1 MVGISGS
8 RAAERAHIFRKGRI
22 EDRGRRE
29 GGEGEKETKRERK
42 EGRVRI
48 KEGEKRIGEK
58 GNRRTKDNI
67 SI

>member
-8 RAAERAHIFRKGRI
+8 RAAERAHIFRKRRI

-29 GGEGEKETKRERK
+29 GGEGGKERGRK
-42 EGRVRI
+42 GKEERVRI
-48 KEGEKRIGEK
+48 KEGEKGT
-58 GNRRTKDNI
+58 GSRRTKDNI